1 MPKRDY
7 YFNGIGLIE
16 PEESGD
22 AVLVELQNPTE
33 NAWARIPSSQIRDL
47 AFKLLLASQDTA
59 RRRNDQTQTVTPAQH
74 LRAALSGQMPEHC
87 IVIVEIAEGMPEIAF
102 GLPTAELVAFV
113 DAAAQLP
120 RPETPG
126 PSKIN

>member
-7 YFNGIGLIE
+7 HFNGVGLID

-22 AVLVELQNPTE
+22 AVMVELQNPTG
-33 NAWARIPSSQIRDL
+33 NAWARIPSSQLRDV

-74 LRAALSGQMPEHC
+74 LRAALSVQMPEHC
-87 IVIVEIAEGMPEIAF
+87 IVIVKIAEGMPEIAF

-120 RPETPG
+120 RPKK
-126 PSKIN
+126 PSPKKTN

>member
-1 MPKRDY
+1 MQKRDY

-33 NAWARIPSSQIRDL
+33 NAWARIPASQLRDV

-74 LRAALSGQMPEHC
+74 TLHRDSRDRGRSARDCIWPSNGRIGFICRCCGATPAA
-87 IVIVEIAEGMPEIAF
+87 
-102 GLPTAELVAFV
+102 
-113 DAAAQLP
+113 
-120 RPETPG
+120 
-126 PSKIN
+126 